1 MTYVSPIPTPA
12 AGAPHTSPV
21 DLSVGDLFTLA
32 EAHEARG
39 DMGQAVVTYRN
50 WIARNPAH
58 PLLHAVYF
66 NYGVALNKS
75 GDRYG
80 AMNALRAGLGIKP
93 DFLPSHINLGR
104 LLEDDGQ
111 AGAAVTQWLQL
122 VTHTAQID
130 GNAVKHKLIALQQLG
145 RVLEAFQQD
154 EPAEDALRQSLD
166 INAHQPE
173 VVQHW
178 IALRQRQCK
187 WPAIAGSEHVDLRT
201 LYSAISPLSLAA
213 LSHDPMFG
221 LARAYK
227 YSRELTGPP
236 RAPLVR
242 ASAAKER
249 TGKDRK
255 LRIGYVSSDLREHAV
270 GFAMADVLETHD
282 KDAFELTAYYC
293 GIDRQDPT
301 RQRAERAV
309 DHWVDITRLS
319 DVEAAQR
326 IHADGI
332 DILIDLNGYTKDARS
347 RIFAYRP
354 APVAVNWFG
363 FPGTMGSTHHH
374 YIIADPVVIP
384 EADEIFFSEKVLRLP
399 CYQPNDR
406 KRVVADQP
414 PSREE
419 AGLPADAY
427 VYCCFNGLQK
437 LTPDVLDA
445 WLSILREVP
454 DSVLWLLSGGNAADE
469 RLRQIAANAGVA
481 PERLVFAE
489 RQANP
494 QHLARYRLA
503 DLFLDNTPYGAHTTA
518 SDAMW
523 MGVPVLTFPGATFA
537 ARVCASVVTAAG
549 VGDTVCDTLE
559 SYTTRAIELGRSRA
573 ETERLKARLEENRTT
588 STLFDTPGLVRGLED
603 LFRQMWTDAVEGRL
617 PKPDFTNMTAYF
629 EIGLDLAATD
639 RVPATRDAICRAYRE
654 RLEDW
659 AASEHIPPDHRL
671 WR

>member
-1 MTYVSPIPTPA
+1 MTYVSPIPTHA

-39 DMGQAVVTYRN
+39 DIGQAVVTYRN

-122 VTHTAQID
+122 VTQTAQID

-187 WPAIAGSEHVDLRT
+187 WPAIAGSEHVNVRT

-242 ASAAKER
+242 DSAAKER
-249 TGKDRK
+249 MGKGRK

-309 DHWVDITRLS
+309 I
-319 DVEAAQR
+319 
-326 IHADGI
+326 I
-332 DILIDLNGYTKDARS
+332 
-347 RIFAYRP
+347 
-354 APVAVNWFG
+354 
-363 FPGTMGSTHHH
+363 GSTSR
-374 YIIADPVVIP
+374 ACPTT
-384 EADEIFFSEKVLRLP
+384 
-399 CYQPNDR
+399 
-406 KRVVADQP
+406 KR
-414 PSREE
+414 R
-419 AGLPADAY
+419 
-427 VYCCFNGLQK
+427 NGS
-437 LTPDVLDA
+437 TP
-445 WLSILREVP
+445 
-454 DSVLWLLSGGNAADE
+454 
-469 RLRQIAANAGVA
+469 
-481 PERLVFAE
+481 
-489 RQANP
+489 
-494 QHLARYRLA
+494 
-503 DLFLDNTPYGAHTTA
+503 TA
-518 SDAMW
+518 S
-523 MGVPVLTFPGATFA
+523 
-537 ARVCASVVTAAG
+537 
-549 VGDTVCDTLE
+549 
-559 SYTTRAIELGRSRA
+559 
-573 ETERLKARLEENRTT
+573 T
-588 STLFDTPGLVRGLED
+588 S
-603 LFRQMWTDAVEGRL
+603 
-617 PKPDFTNMTAYF
+617 
-629 EIGLDLAATD
+629 
-639 RVPATRDAICRAYRE
+639 
-654 RLEDW
+654 
-659 AASEHIPPDHRL
+659 
-671 WR
+671 